1 MKVCGW
7 FVNIILK
14 RLSYGSYYFFTEM
27 FTLSSFVG
35 AIVTI
40 KEHFERVGI
49 IILLEWEC
57 SFKFLR
63 VCRHCL
69 II

>member
-14 RLSYGSYYFFTEM
+14 RLSYGSYYFFSEM
-27 FTLSSFVG
+27 FTLNNFVG

-40 KEHFERVGI
+40 KEHLKRVGI
-49 IILLEWEC
+49 IIFLE
-57 SFKFLR
+57 
-63 VCRHCL
+63 
-69 II
+69 

>member
-27 FTLSSFVG
+27 FTLNNFVG

-40 KEHFERVGI
+40 KEPFERVGI
-49 IILLEWEC
+49 ITFLE
-57 SFKFLR
+57 
-63 VCRHCL
+63 
-69 II
+69 